1 MGGEG
6 EGEGVELYVTR
17 LTKSLS
23 ISRTSVG
30 ILYNFWKNWKKASA
44 AYIRNSCVCV
54 SVCVCVCCVN

>member
-30 ILYNFWKNWKKASA
+30 ILYNFWKKASA
-44 AYIRNSCVCV
+44 AHIRNSCVCV
-54 SVCVCVCCVN
+54 SVCVCVLCKLS